1 MLMRQQTAIRIELPR
16 PHPGQAQ
23 AIRDA
28 RRFNVLCCGRRWGKD
43 ILLERRITKK
53 ALHYR
58 QPVAWFAPTYKML
71 LENWRALRHL
81 LKPVTE
87 RASEAEHRL
96 DLITGAPVEMW
107 SLDNED
113 AGRGRKYAYI
123 AVNEAAMVKNLANT
137 WAMVLRPTLADF
149 AGGADFGSTPK
160 GLNGFF
166 ELWQA
171 APNKDDWARFH
182 FRTDDNPHIPPAE
195 VAAMR
200 LTLPD
205 RVVRQEIDAE
215 FVEDG
220 AYFQNVDAAAVIDL
234 PDAPDDHEGHY
245 MVMGADWALS
255 EDFTVLTVGCRDC
268 GRVVDWDRFNQIDFT
283 YQRERLYSMARKW
296 GVRGVLPERNSIGA
310 PNIELIRE
318 HVNVLFGMDGAMGFN
333 TLPTTKPPLIEGLA
347 LGLSHHR
354 FKVPKAAGDELRA
367 YQVELSTVGHPK
379 FGAPEG
385 LHDDWV
391 ISLALCWY
399 AMTSGGVS
407 MVADPFADW

>member
-1 MLMRQQTAIRIELPR
+1 MLMDKTIKIELPK
-16 PHPGQAQ
+16 PHPGQVEVVRA
-23 AIRDA
+23 A
-28 RRFNVLCCGRRWGKD
+28 RRFNILCCGRRWGKD
-43 ILLERRITKK
+43 ILLERRITKR
-53 ALHYR
+53 ALHDK

-81 LKPVTE
+81 LAPVTL
-87 RASEAEHRL
+87 RASDSEHRL
-96 DLITGAPVEMW
+96 DLVTGAPLEMW

-123 AVNEAAMVKNLANT
+123 AVNEAAMVKNLSNI
-137 WAMVLRPTLADF
+137 WAMVLRPTLADLK
-149 AGGADFGSTPK
+149 GGADFGSTPK

-171 APNKDDWARFH
+171 VPDSPDWARFH
-182 FRTDDNPHIPPAE
+182 FRTDDNPHIPPTE

-200 LTLPD
+200 LSLPE

-220 AYFQNVDAAAVIDL
+220 AYFQNVDQAAVIEK
-234 PDAPDDHEGHY
+234 PDAPDEHAGHY
-245 MVMGADWALS
+245 LVMGADWALS
-255 EDFTVLTVGCRDC
+255 EDYTVLVVGCRDC
-268 GRVVDWDRFNQIDFT
+268 NRVVDWDRFNQIDFT

-296 GVRGVLPERNSIGA
+296 RIRGVLPERNSIGA

-318 HVNVLFGMDGAMGFN
+318 HVNVLYGIDGVMGFN

-347 LGLSHHR
+347 MALSHHN
-354 FKVPKAAGDELRA
+354 FKVPRASGDELRA
-367 YQVELSTVGHPK
+367 YQVELTTVGHPK

-391 ISLALCWY
+391 IAIALTWH
-399 AMTSGGVS
+399 AMTTGGVS
-407 MVADPFADW
+407 ILDDPFANW